1 MQCIELVREQT
12 KAAIGDRREKANGE
26 REGEREKASGE
37 GGREGERGRHLRSKH
52 GDLPLI
58 AMRRE
63 DCFAATSSS
72 RPTVLNKATWSPR
85 EEATGRRNGE
95 GGRCFRR
102 WVPSPFSRGS
112 GKAESKPRRNPG
124 LAHRRGYSAFSCR
137 LSPPMSRDNFLT
149 APNWPQPLGMPP
161 RTAQAHPAVERNF
174 SPDRPFFR

>member
-37 GGREGERGRHLRSKH
+37 GGRKGGRGRHLRSKH

-72 RPTVLNKATWSPR
+72 GPTVLNNATGSQR

-95 GGRCFRR
+95 RGGCFRR
-102 WVPSPFSRGS
+102 WVPYPSPRGS
-112 GKAESKPRRNPG
+112 GEAESKPRRNPG
-124 LAHRRGYSAFSCR
+124 LAHRRG
-137 LSPPMSRDNFLT
+137 
-149 APNWPQPLGMPP
+149 
-161 RTAQAHPAVERNF
+161 
-174 SPDRPFFR
+174 

>member
-72 RPTVLNKATWSPR
+72 GPTVLNKATGNQR
-85 EEATGRRNGE
+85 EEATGR
-95 GGRCFRR
+95 
-102 WVPSPFSRGS
+102 
-112 GKAESKPRRNPG
+112 
-124 LAHRRGYSAFSCR
+124 
-137 LSPPMSRDNFLT
+137 
-149 APNWPQPLGMPP
+149 
-161 RTAQAHPAVERNF
+161 
-174 SPDRPFFR
+174 

>member
-72 RPTVLNKATWSPR
+72 RPTVLNKATGGQR

-95 GGRCFRR
+95 GRALLQALGAFALLP
-102 WVPSPFSRGS
+102 WQWESR
-112 GKAESKPRRNPG
+112 KQAQ
-124 LAHRRGYSAFSCR
+124 AQ
-137 LSPPMSRDNFLT
+137 SR
-149 APNWPQPLGMPP
+149 P
-161 RTAQAHPAVERNF
+161 RTQEGLSAPVAIRGHPFLGRGAPCAPPHPPTNSFGIANF
-174 SPDRPFFR
+174 KIFGADVL